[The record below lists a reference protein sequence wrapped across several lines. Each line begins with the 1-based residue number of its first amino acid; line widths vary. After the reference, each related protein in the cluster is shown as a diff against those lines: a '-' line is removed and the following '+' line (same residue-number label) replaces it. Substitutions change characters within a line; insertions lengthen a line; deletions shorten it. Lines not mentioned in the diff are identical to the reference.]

1 MDQRAFRTQD
11 AERKPGGKTRISER
25 PHSLPAT
32 QAIRNAATGT
42 SSGGAS
48 TFRTGEFQGLGHAAG
63 KGADVESG
71 GHTGNP
77 ASANSATNAADAP
90 TGAMMLKVMDMDG
103 LQVFPVYGKT
113 GEVSG
118 TAMIY
123 LVRDDEDPPTKR
135 VGVEV
140 CVADMVQLL
149 AKER

>member
-1 MDQRAFRTQD
+1 MIPLRIIAHL
-11 AERKPGGKTRISER
+11 ERIFKEIDPDLDIPTWVDVFS
-25 PHSLPAT
+25 S
-32 QAIRNAATGT
+32 T
-42 SSGGAS
+42 SAS
-48 TFRTGEFQGLGHAAG
+48 TIF
-63 KGADVESG
+63 
-71 GHTGNP
+71 
-77 ASANSATNAADAP
+77 